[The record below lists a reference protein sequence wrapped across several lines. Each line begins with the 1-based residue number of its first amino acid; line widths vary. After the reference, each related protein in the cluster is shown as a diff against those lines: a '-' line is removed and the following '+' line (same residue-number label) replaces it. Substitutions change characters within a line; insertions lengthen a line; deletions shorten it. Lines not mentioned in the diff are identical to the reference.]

1 MAYGNGGGVD
11 KETVNVGMKKVMG
24 ASADA
29 TVSKANNGGGKIQKP
44 GQYSAKTISAEA
56 SSVSTNRSGFDGK
69 SDPKP
74 LYQGKRVSS
83 EA

>member
-1 MAYGNGGGVD
+1 MAYGSGRGVD
-11 KETVNVGMKKVMG
+11 KETSDVSMKKVMG

-44 GQYSAKTISAEA
+44 GQYSAKTISTEA
-56 SSVSTNRSGFDGK
+56 QSVSTNRSGFNGK

-74 LYQGKRVSS
+74 MYQGKRVSN